1 MSPSRSKKQDLSPLV
16 EGTLAVPSEF
26 LEFYGD
32 HAHIYNMGWKK
43 KKSETMFFISSL
55 FEGYRPLYCDLIG

>member
-1 MSPSRSKKQDLSPLV
+1 MSPSQSKKKDLSPLV
-16 EGTLAVPSEF
+16 EGTLAVPSEV

-43 KKSETMFFISSL
+43 KKTFWPVFISSL
-55 FEGYRPLYCDLIG
+55 F